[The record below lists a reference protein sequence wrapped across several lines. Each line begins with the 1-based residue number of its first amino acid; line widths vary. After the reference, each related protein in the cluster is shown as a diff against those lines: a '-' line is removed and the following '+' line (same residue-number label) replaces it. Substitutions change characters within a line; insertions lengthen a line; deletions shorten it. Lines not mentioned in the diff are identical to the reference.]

1 MAATPATG
9 SIAAVADM
17 ATSIVNLVAQYE
29 ATHNTPGMLVA
40 AINAQW
46 QAMKDSAAKAVAT
59 QDTKAVEEGIAQ

>member
-1 MAATPATG
+1 MASTPATG

-40 AINAQW
+40 AIAAQW
-46 QAMKDSAAKAVAT
+46 QAQKDSANKAVQQ
-59 QDTKAVEEGIAQ
+59 QDTAAVEKGQAA